1 MTPIDMSTTGNS
13 TPADGPDSTSDQPQ
27 DLHTTFVAKNITLL
41 QSLQAGD
48 RLIEAC
54 SSLPELKQYIL
65 KWEDATAGEGTCFPA
80 STSEAVAH
88 RQTFARLAEEIDVTW
103 RALSLPVLE
112 PLSPDRLSKLTKI
125 VMACLLASVSVATT
139 QSIVSLYATTP
150 SVSSSASNSLST
162 SNDDLVSC

>member
-54 SSLPELKQYIL
+54 SSLPEMKQYIL

-88 RQTFARLAEEIDVTW
+88 RPTFARLADVIDVTG
-103 RALSLPVLE
+103 RALSMPVLE
-112 PLSPDRLSKLTKI
+112 PRPSVKVDQD
-125 VMACLLASVSVATT
+125 CDGVSVGVRVGRHDPEHC
-139 QSIVSLYATTP
+139 QLVR
-150 SVSSSASNSLST
+150 
-162 SNDDLVSC
+162 NDAVGVK